1 MESLNL
7 NNLASSLPTSSYAN
21 AEKELT
27 NNFRAAALS
36 LTTLY
41 RSSKTASKRA
51 YNAGYAAACHDLL
64 NMIQQGVSTDVDA
77 GREVTIGRIM
87 DYIEAR
93 LEAIKAREEEEDE
106 EEERAA
112 KASPSTA
119 NKPKPSSPTLPP
131 ARARDPIIAAPP
143 TPYTPST
150 MDSARSYVAPAL
162 ASPTPAVVPLRPMS
176 APIQPLSRPSKSR
189 LIPSVNPKDLSSV
202 PPPST
207 GPIPFSF
214 SPPDVADVTVPA
226 MNPVTPSAEPA
237 PPAPSLTMSMKRR
250 REAVSS
256 DAGVTGSGAGPEGA
270 GSGGP
275 GTSRRRTRSWRGSA
289 DQPGAQ
295 HQQTAGEA
303 MDVEEEGPQRK
314 RVARR

>member
-7 NNLASSLPTSSYAN
+7 NNLASSLPSSSYAN

-51 YNAGYAAACHDLL
+51 YNAGYATACHDLL

-112 KASPSTA
+112 KAGPSPGVSVP
-119 NKPKPSSPTLPP
+119 KPKPSSPTLPP
-131 ARARDPIIAAPP
+131 ARTRDPVPAAPP

-150 MDSARSYVAPAL
+150 LDTSRLHAAPAL
-162 ASPTPAVVPLRPMS
+162 ASPTPAIVPLRPVS
-176 APIQPLSRPSKSR
+176 APIQPFSRASKARLMPSA
-189 LIPSVNPKDLSSV
+189 NPKDLSSI
-202 PPPST
+202 PLPSAAT
-207 GPIPFSF
+207 APFSF
-214 SPPDVADVTVPA
+214 APPAVTDVTVPSMGTLLDDAPALA
-226 MNPVTPSAEPA
+226 MP
-237 PPAPSLTMSMKRR
+237 LKRR
-250 REAVSS
+250 REAMAADVPPPS
-256 DAGVTGSGAGPEGA
+256 GVAADSPQGGA
-270 GSGGP
+270 
-275 GTSRRRTRSWRGSA
+275 GTSRRRTRSSRG
-289 DQPGAQ
+289 DQHGHGHGMPLQQQAQ
-295 HQQTAGEA
+295 PTEA

>member
-7 NNLASSLPTSSYAN
+7 NNLASSLPSSSYAK
-21 AEKELT
+21 AENELT

-36 LTTLY
+36 LTTLF

-106 EEERAA
+106 EEERAS
-112 KASPSTA
+112 KAGPSA
-119 NKPKPSSPTLPP
+119 PKPKPASPTLPP
-131 ARARDPIIAAPP
+131 TRAREPVAAAPP

-150 MDSARSYVAPAL
+150 MDAPRPYVAPAL
-162 ASPTPAVVPLRPMS
+162 SSPTPAVVPLRPLS
-176 APIQPLSRPSKSR
+176 APIQPLSRASKAR
-189 LIPSVNPKDLSSV
+189 MIPSVNPKELSSV
-202 PPPST
+202 PLPAPAAVPFTFEPPA
-207 GPIPFSF
+207 
-214 SPPDVADVTVPA
+214 VADVTVPSMGA
-226 MNPVTPSAEPA
+226 LSEAAAPA
-237 PPAPSLTMSMKRR
+237 PALTMPMKRR
-250 REAVSS
+250 RDAITADAPPGAAGDVAV
-256 DAGVTGSGAGPEGA
+256 GA
-270 GSGGP
+270 GSGAS
-275 GTSRRRTRSWRGSA
+275 TSRRRTRSWRGS
-289 DQPGAQ
+289 DQHAAQ
-295 HQQTAGEA
+295 HQQQASEA
-303 MDVEEEGPQRK
+303 MDIEEEGPQRK

>member
-7 NNLASSLPTSSYAN
+7 NNLASSLPSSSYAN

-112 KASPSTA
+112 KAGPSA
-119 NKPKPSSPTLPP
+119 PKPKPASPTLPP
-131 ARARDPIIAAPP
+131 ARARDPVVAAPP

-150 MDSARSYVAPAL
+150 MDAARPYVPPAL
-162 ASPTPAVVPLRPMS
+162 SSPTPTVVPLRPVS
-176 APIQPLSRPSKSR
+176 APIQPFSRASKSR
-189 LIPSVNPKDLSSV
+189 LMPSVNPKELSSV
-202 PPPST
+202 PLPAPA
-207 GPIPFSF
+207 PVPFSF
-214 SPPDVADVTVPA
+214 EPPAIADVTVPSLGA
-226 MNPVTPSAEPA
+226 LTQATA
-237 PPAPSLTMSMKRR
+237 PPTAPSPAVTMPMKRR
-250 REAVSS
+250 REVISPESPATAATADAAAAAV
-256 DAGVTGSGAGPEGA
+256 GGA
-270 GSGGP
+270 
-275 GTSRRRTRSWRGSA
+275 GTSRRRTRSWRGNPDQHSA
-289 DQPGAQ
+289 SS
-295 HQQTAGEA
+295 QQAGEA
-303 MDVEEEGPQRK
+303 MDIEEEGPQRK
-314 RVARR
+314 RIARR

>member
-112 KASPSTA
+112 KAGPSA
-119 NKPKPSSPTLPP
+119 PKPKPHSPTLPP
-131 ARARDPIIAAPP
+131 TRARDPVVTAPP

-150 MDSARSYVAPAL
+150 MDSARPYVAPAL
-162 ASPTPAVVPLRPMS
+162 ASPTPAVMPLRPVS
-176 APIQPLSRPSKSR
+176 APIQPLPRASKSR

-202 PPPST
+202 PLPSS
-207 GPIPFSF
+207 GPVPFSF
-214 SPPDVADVTVPA
+214 SPPPVTDVTVPA
-226 MNPVTPSAEPA
+226 MSAVTPSADPA
-237 PPAPSLTMSMKRR
+237 PATPLTMPMKRR
-250 REAVSS
+250 REVLNTDAGAPAVSAAA
-256 DAGVTGSGAGPEGA
+256 DTGAGA
-270 GSGGP
+270 GSGA
-275 GTSRRRTRSWRGSA
+275 GTSRRRTRSWRSTA
-289 DQPGAQ
+289 DQSGAQ
-295 HQQTAGEA
+295 HQHVAGEA